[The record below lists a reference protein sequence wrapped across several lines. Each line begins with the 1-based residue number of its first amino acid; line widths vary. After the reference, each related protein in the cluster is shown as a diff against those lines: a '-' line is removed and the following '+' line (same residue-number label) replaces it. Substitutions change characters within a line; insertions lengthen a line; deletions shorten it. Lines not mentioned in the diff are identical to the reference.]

1 MHQSARHRWQF
12 LTRGVSLKTALQAFV
27 PVVAWIVFLVLF
39 VSAYRAVIH
48 VHGPARVMLGI
59 LRNLVEIVTLAIALK
74 YFFEI
79 LQRGSANDLSVD
91 PKDRP

>member
-12 LTRGVSLKTALQAFV
+12 LTQGVSLKTALLAFV
-27 PVVAWIVFLVLF
+27 PVVAWIVFLFLF
-39 VSAYRAVIH
+39 VSAYRAVVH
-48 VHGPARVMLGI
+48 VHGPVGVMLNV
-59 LRNLVEIVTLAIALK
+59 LRSLVEIVTMAIALK

-79 LQRGSANDLSVD
+79 LQRGAEDDLSVN

>member
-12 LTRGVSLKTALQAFV
+12 LTRGVSLKTVLLAFV
-27 PVVAWIVFLVLF
+27 PVAAWIAFLFLF
-39 VSAYRAVIH
+39 VSAYRAFVH
-48 VHGPARVMLGI
+48 VHGPARVMLDIFRG
-59 LRNLVEIVTLAIALK
+59 LVEIVTVAIALK

-79 LQRGSANDLSVD
+79 LQRGAENDLSVH